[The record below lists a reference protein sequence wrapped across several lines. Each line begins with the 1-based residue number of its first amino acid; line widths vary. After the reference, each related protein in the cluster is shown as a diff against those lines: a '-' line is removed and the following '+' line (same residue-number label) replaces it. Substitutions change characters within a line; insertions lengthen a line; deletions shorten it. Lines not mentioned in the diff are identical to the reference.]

1 MGLQRVRH
9 DWVINTLLLRS
20 EFWSP
25 GGRGLRFS
33 AWGHCSSVRHTEET
47 MTFTVLCGHEAGQIN
62 LCDLR
67 TICFL
72 KVGEISLRNHLGA
85 FLGGTS
91 GNLGVAFLCQF
102 YYNSRI
108 IISLFRFSMSP
119 RFSFYKLYF
128 FRTVSLYFIH
138 AFKCICREAWEDMGG
153 FWAMALIWHLRET
166 ICLMQRTETEAER
179 MARRQSAST
188 REGDDGGRDLRGC
201 NHGGDLAMPK
211 ILSELQQGTGIC

>member
-1 MGLQRVRH
+1 MDYSPWGCKESDTTEWL
-9 DWVINTLLLRS
+9 TLCFLWS

-25 GGRGLRFS
+25 VGRGLRFS
-33 AWGHCSSVRHTEET
+33 DAWGHCSSVRHTEET
-47 MTFTVLCGHEAGQIN
+47 MTFTVLCGYEAGQIN

-85 FLGGTS
+85 FLGETS

-138 AFKCICREAWEDMGG
+138 AFKCICRE
-153 FWAMALIWHLRET
+153 LRQ
-166 ICLMQRTETEAER
+166 LFPYGA
-179 MARRQSAST
+179 
-188 REGDDGGRDLRGC
+188 C
-201 NHGGDLAMPK
+201 NFACFCSFPF
-211 ILSELQQGTGIC
+211 IISYSE